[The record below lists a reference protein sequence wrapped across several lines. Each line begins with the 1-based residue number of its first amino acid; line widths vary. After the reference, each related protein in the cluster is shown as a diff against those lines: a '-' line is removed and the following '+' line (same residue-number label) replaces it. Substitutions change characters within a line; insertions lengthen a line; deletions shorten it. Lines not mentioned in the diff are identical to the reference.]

1 MDTAEGRACI
11 RRCLHTTPMRL
22 PNFPLCALSHFPH
35 PQKAQAGASVILQY
49 NRLGGPIKGFDI
61 PLEQALTLRVGA

>member
-1 MDTAEGRACI
+1 MW
-11 RRCLHTTPMRL
+11 LPTTPPVCTHTVSLRAL
-22 PNFPLCALSHFPH
+22 PRFPR